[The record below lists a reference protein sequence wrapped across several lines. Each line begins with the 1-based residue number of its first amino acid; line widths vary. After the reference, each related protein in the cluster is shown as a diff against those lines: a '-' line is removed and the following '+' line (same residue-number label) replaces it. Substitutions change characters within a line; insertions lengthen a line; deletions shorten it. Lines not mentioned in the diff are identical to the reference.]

1 MQLLYNSDSYT
12 VLQFGSL
19 DAADDVTALRG
30 GFEIVDKA
38 SRKGIYIE
46 GAVADSF
53 ERGVQDLVA
62 QGPDPQALDDF
73 IGSYTALAQQPLV
86 LH

>member
-1 MQLLYNSDSYT
+1 M
-12 VLQFGSL
+12 
-19 DAADDVTALRG
+19 
-30 GFEIVDKA
+30 
-38 SRKGIYIE
+38 
-46 GAVADSF
+46 ADSF